1 MNIVITTRGFDITDN
16 IRTYVESNVQDYIAK
31 FFMNDTAVNIKVILS
46 KDANLF
52 SASINISDIKSE
64 FIRIS
69 KTSDTAY
76 HAVDN
81 VISSL
86 CDKLQ
91 RHKSERVNKY
101 RHNKNSVKAQM
112 KCFGYVLDKNLIENY
127 NDSSNDSSD
136 SNSNNAGLVIEEE
149 VMLKTM
155 SIGDAIME
163 MELLSLPALLFIN
176 AKNNRVNMVY
186 IRNDGNIV
194 WVDPLNVS
202 SIK

>member
-1 MNIVITTRGFDITDN
+1 MNIVITARGFDVTDN
-16 IRTYVESNVQDYIAK
+16 IRTYVESSVGDYIAK
-31 FFMNDTAVNIKVILS
+31 FFVSDSSVNIKVILS

-52 SASINISDIKSE
+52 NASINISDMKSE

-76 HAVDN
+76 HAIDN
-81 VISSL
+81 VIHHL
-86 CDKLQ
+86 CHKLQ
-91 RHKSERVNKY
+91 KHKSERVNKY

-112 KCFGYVLDKNLIENY
+112 KCFGYTLDKDVVENCHEGDNY
-127 NDSSNDSSD
+127 DG
-136 SNSNNAGLVIEEE
+136 SNNSGLVIEEE

-176 AKNNRVNMVY
+176 AKNNRVNMIYV
-186 IRNDGNIV
+186 RNDGNV
-194 WVDPLNVS
+194 TWVDPLNVS
-202 SIK
+202 SVK